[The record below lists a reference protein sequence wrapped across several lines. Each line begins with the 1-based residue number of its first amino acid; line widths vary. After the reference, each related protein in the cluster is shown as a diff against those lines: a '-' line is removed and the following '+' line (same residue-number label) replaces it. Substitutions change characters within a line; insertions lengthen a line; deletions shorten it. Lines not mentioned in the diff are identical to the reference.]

1 MPETRTPNFAGKS
14 SRRTGRR
21 DRGRR
26 TQRRLLDAGLRCFA
40 EKGYQAVRV
49 DDIVQAAETSRG
61 TFYLY
66 FPDKEAL
73 LRTLAVEC
81 TASMTKL
88 INELG
93 QVEAGSEGFLHLRRW
108 LDAFFANYAKYGPVI
123 RAWLEDQATDP
134 LLLAVGNDVFSD
146 IADRFVLRIH
156 ESTAHGSVDP
166 AAAAVA
172 WVAMIERFAYFLT
185 SRELPFDHDEIL
197 DTLARI
203 MQRGLLRSDNSP
215 AT

>member
-1 MPETRTPNFAGKS
+1 MQSFAGRQ
-14 SRRTGRR
+14 SRQPGRR
-21 DRGRR
+21 DRARR
-26 TQRRLLDAGLRCFA
+26 TQRQLLDAGLRCFA

-66 FPDKEAL
+66 YPDKEAL

-81 TASMTKL
+81 TATMAKL
-88 INELG
+88 IDGLGKVELG
-93 QVEAGSEGFLHLRRW
+93 LKGFARLRSW
-108 LDAFFANYAKYGPVI
+108 LDAFFATYEKYGPVI
-123 RAWLEDQATDP
+123 RAWLEDQANDP

-146 IADRFVLRIH
+146 IAERFALRVH
-156 ESTAHGSVDP
+156 ESTAHGSVEP
-166 AAAAVA
+166 TAAAVA
-172 WVAMIERFAYFLT
+172 WVAMIERFAYFVT
-185 SRELPFDHDEIL
+185 SRELPFEHGEML

-203 MQRGLLRSDNSP
+203 MQRGLAGDSDEL